1 MSKKDELFDEFV
13 QLRVEGKSFQ
23 IIAEMLSVSKQ
34 TLINWSQEEEVD
46 DQVSTARLSRIQNAL
61 SDLNQSKEAQIV
73 FYARLGKK
81 IQDELEKRDVAD
93 ILTDRL
99 IPILERLESK
109 ISELAAPREFKK
121 EVLMPSPYDP
131 KVFVFDPKL

>member
-23 IIAEMLSVSKQ
+23 VIAEMLSVSKQ

-46 DQVSTARLSRIQNAL
+46 DQVSIARLSRIQNAL

-81 IQDELEKRDVAD
+81 IQNELEKRDVAD
-93 ILTDRL
+93 ISTDRL
-99 IPILERLESK
+99 IPILERLKSK

-121 EVLMPSPYDP
+121 EALMPSPYDP

>member
-46 DQVSTARLSRIQNAL
+46 DQVSTARLSRLQNAL

-93 ILTDRL
+93 ISTDRL